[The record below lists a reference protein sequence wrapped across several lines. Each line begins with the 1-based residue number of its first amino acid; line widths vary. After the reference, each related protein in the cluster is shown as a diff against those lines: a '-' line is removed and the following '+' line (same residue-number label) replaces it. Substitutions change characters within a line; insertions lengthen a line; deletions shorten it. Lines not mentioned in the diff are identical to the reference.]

1 MTDTHLTQARKLLEG
16 GGGGT
21 TAAAAPLLDDNLSKE
36 EVSQR
41 IADSEGERATGHLHR
56 KDLKAGDKTF
66 FLKIIPTVARSTGI
80 ID

>member
-16 GGGGT
+16 GGI
-21 TAAAAPLLDDNLSKE
+21 TAAATPLLDDNLSE
-36 EVSQR
+36 EKVGQR
-41 IADSEGERATGHLHR
+41 VADSEGERATGHLQR